1 MEIKHISLKNIDAG
15 NTSIVVSYI
24 YIHTHIQDDGGGMDE
39 IRGAHIWGDIQRG
52 KLDVTYRQLDIEMM
66 IYK

>member
-1 MEIKHISLKNIDAG
+1 MRVTHPSWLII
-15 NTSIVVSYI
+15 YI
-24 YIHTHIQDDGGGMDE
+24 YTHIQDDGGGMDE